1 MSRTRYQQADFQS
14 PHFLTATIN
23 NWLPVFTRPETV
35 DIVLDSW
42 RFLPQTNGFEIFGYV
57 ILENHLHLIARS
69 PNLSGD
75 IQRFKA
81 YTAKEILAY
90 LEAKGESTMLR
101 LFEHFKHPQKK
112 ESAYQ
117 EWEEGSHPQVI
128 VSEEVQEVV
137 SKFGIWPKVEEGSV
151 FRTQEHARECA
162 TPPAR

>member
-69 PNLSGD
+69 LTLSGD
-75 IQRFKA
+75 IQRFKRTRPKR
-81 YTAKEILAY
+81 YWLT
-90 LEAKGESTMLR
+90 LR
-101 LFEHFKHPQKK
+101 
-112 ESAYQ
+112 
-117 EWEEGSHPQVI
+117 
-128 VSEEVQEVV
+128 
-137 SKFGIWPKVEEGSV
+137 PK
-151 FRTQEHARECA
+151 AN
-162 TPPAR
+162 PPC